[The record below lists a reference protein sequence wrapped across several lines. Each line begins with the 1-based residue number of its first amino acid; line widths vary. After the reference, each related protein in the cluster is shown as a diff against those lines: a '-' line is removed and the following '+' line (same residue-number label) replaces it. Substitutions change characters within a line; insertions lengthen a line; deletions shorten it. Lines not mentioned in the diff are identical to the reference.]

1 MMHVQVSMLEQM
13 MREIK
18 QAGRAGVLMADLHR
32 SLGID
37 TRVAYDLAL
46 QLVQVT
52 RVPLPRLC
60 VGCVTVLPLL
70 PVADSTIPCNDIFAL
85 QRRDSPCDECLA
97 VFRRAALSRDGN
109 S

>member
-52 RVPLPRLC
+52 RVPVPGLCWLRDRVAVTAGCRL
-60 VGCVTVLPLL
+60 
-70 PVADSTIPCNDIFAL
+70 NDIM
-85 QRRDSPCDECLA
+85 
-97 VFRRAALSRDGN
+97 
-109 S
+109 

>member
-18 QAGRAGVLMADLHR
+18 QAGRAGVLMADLHK

-52 RVPLPRLC
+52 RVPVPGLCRLHDC
-60 VGCVTVLPLL
+60 VAVTAGCRL
-70 PVADSTIPCNDIFAL
+70 NDTM
-85 QRRDSPCDECLA
+85 
-97 VFRRAALSRDGN
+97 
-109 S
+109 

>member
-18 QAGRAGVLMADLHR
+18 QAGRAGVLMADLHK

-52 RVPLPRLC
+52 RVPVPGLCRLHDC
-60 VGCVTVLPLL
+60 VAVT
-70 PVADSTIPCNDIFAL
+70 AG
-85 QRRDSPCDECLA
+85 
-97 VFRRAALSRDGN
+97 FRFSHTM
-109 S
+109 